1 MKNLSFDIKLI
12 ALISIVLLFFASN
25 SVLARMAISTQNIDA
40 FSFTFLRIVSA
51 MLVLFVIFFYKNKNL
66 KISLKT
72 NYLSGF
78 MFFLY
83 AICFSYSYINML
95 AGVGTLILFAVV
107 QLTMI
112 ILALFFNEKLTLNKI
127 IGITIAFGGLVYLLY
142 PKSDFTISYF
152 HTFLMFLSG
161 FGWAVF
167 SVLGKKSKNTTL
179 NATDSFF
186 KATIFTI
193 IFAIFY
199 IVFIGN
205 DFKLDFV
212 TSIMAITSGSITT
225 AFGVF
230 LWYTI
235 LPRIEIV
242 TASIVQLI
250 VPIMAI
256 FLSIIFLGESLTFE
270 LLFSTINILVGIFI
284 ALYKKTN

>member
-12 ALISIVLLFFASN
+12 ALIFIVLLFFASN

-40 FSFTFLRIVSA
+40 FSFTFLRIASA

-152 HTFLMFLSG
+152 HIFLMFLSG

-167 SVLGKKSKNTTL
+167 SVLGKKSKNATL

-230 LWYTI
+230 IWYTI

-256 FLSIIFLGESLTFE
+256 FLSIIFLDESLTFE
-270 LLFSTINILVGIFI
+270 LFFSTIIILLGIFI